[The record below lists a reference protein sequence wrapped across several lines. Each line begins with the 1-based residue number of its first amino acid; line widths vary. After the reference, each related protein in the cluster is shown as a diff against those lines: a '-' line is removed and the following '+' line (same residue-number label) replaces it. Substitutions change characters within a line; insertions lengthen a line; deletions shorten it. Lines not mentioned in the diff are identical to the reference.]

1 MDESLVKLSRRM
13 SKALRHAPAEFGL
26 TLDAGGWVDVE
37 DLVAALNSPQHPTT
51 RELIE
56 HVVATSDKQRFAV
69 DATGARI
76 RANQGHSVPVDLG
89 LESVTPPELL
99 FHGTVE
105 RFLPAIRRDGLK
117 PMKRHH
123 VHLSAD
129 ETTATRVGQRRG
141 EPVVLRVDAAGMVRA
156 GHVFYRSTNGVWLVD
171 RVPPQFLTVF

>member
-26 TLDAGGWVDVE
+26 TLDAGGWVDVD
-37 DLVAALNSPQHPTT
+37 DLVAALDLPHRPAT
-51 RELIE
+51 RKLLE
-56 HVVATSDKQRFAV
+56 HVVATSDKQRFAF
-69 DATGARI
+69 DATGTRI
-76 RANQGHSVPVDLG
+76 RANQGHSVAVDLG
-89 LESVTPPELL
+89 LEPVTPPDLL

-129 ETTATRVGQRRG
+129 ETTATKIGQRRG
-141 EPVVLRVDAAGMVRA
+141 QPVVLRVDAAAMQRA
-156 GHVFYRSTNGVWLVD
+156 GHVFYRSANGVWLVD
-171 RVPPQFLTVF
+171 EVPAQFLT